1 MEHNCKVGNAAPAK
15 KTSAPFDDKL
25 PVGRR
30 AHGGCE
36 HAATTSK
43 TRTIGRYLISAQI
56 AHIREDR
63 LLRIQIRQRTG
74 KVSIIRIASKL
85 QIAIGADQGA
95 VEQRPVKENREWECD
110 AGGAIIAVVPYVGR
124 PGQQNTVNS
133 GSDIVITARR
143 ACRRRRRRRRRRGCC
158 AAYELRLAGDAVGE
172 DSNKGVANREAARI
186 ASHQSDRSGSER
198 AVRPACRRIHWRE
211 QCLLIGEA
219 QQLDQRIIGR
229 RVLRAVT
236 AGSFRDAFEA

>member
-110 AGGAIIAVVPYVGR
+110 AGGAIIAVVPYVG
-124 PGQQNTVNS
+124 GALQQSTESS
-133 GSDIVITARR
+133 GSNIVIAARR
-143 ACRRRRRRRRRRGCC
+143 ARRRRRWRWRRGGCC
-158 AAYELRLAGDAVGE
+158 AAYELRCAGNAVSKHSCQCIADGE
-172 DSNKGVANREAARI
+172 PARTVG
-186 ASHQSDRSGSER
+186 H
-198 AVRPACRRIHWRE
+198 
-211 QCLLIGEA
+211 
-219 QQLDQRIIGR
+219 
-229 RVLRAVT
+229 
-236 AGSFRDAFEA
+236 